1 MRSQVDWKKDRW
13 TCANSI
19 DFCNELSKDMRR
31 CCPQTCGN
39 RQRFTENVCNMDSG
53 GGECIYPFDTFY
65 SVDNTCWLDNSRELR
80 KKVSSLGIII
90 SLQNFS
96 NLNDIIKSYESY
108 NARIFSFITIIDL
121 KWVLVKPGAKCL
133 SNERVYGGRFHD
145 IENCAIACKDNSS
158 MFIYCKDYSLCCDT
172 NGCECFCETSALLN
186 GTCQVEEV
194 KEYTLYKY
202 LKGKV
207 LEFGRFTCSNQE
219 IKSNLRVR
227 FSKTYII
234 IY

>member
-96 NLNDIIKSYESY
+96 NLNDTNNII
-108 NARIFSFITIIDL
+108 
-121 KWVLVKPGAKCL
+121 
-133 SNERVYGGRFHD
+133 
-145 IENCAIACKDNSS
+145 
-158 MFIYCKDYSLCCDT
+158 
-172 NGCECFCETSALLN
+172 
-186 GTCQVEEV
+186 
-194 KEYTLYKY
+194 
-202 LKGKV
+202 
-207 LEFGRFTCSNQE
+207 
-219 IKSNLRVR
+219 
-227 FSKTYII
+227 
-234 IY
+234 